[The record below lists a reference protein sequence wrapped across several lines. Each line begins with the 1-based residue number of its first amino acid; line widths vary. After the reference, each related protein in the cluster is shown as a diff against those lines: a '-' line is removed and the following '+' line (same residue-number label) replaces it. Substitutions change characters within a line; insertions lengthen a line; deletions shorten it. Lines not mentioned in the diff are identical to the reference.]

1 MSGLKLPGVGSGFPV
16 QQFVDATVNAERAP
30 KEKQLARS
38 ANDIEVKLSAYG
50 GLKSV
55 LDDFK
60 TALKKLGEEEAF
72 QKRSTSL
79 SETGFVTA
87 KADKD
92 AVAGSYN
99 LQVIKLA
106 QAHKLSSNAV
116 APDKALGS
124 GSLTLG
130 VGSSESFTV
139 NIDKDKSSLADVAA
153 AINNAEDNKGVRATV
168 ITDDNGSRLV
178 YFADKTGTDNK
189 ITVSATSNNDGEDG
203 NSLATL
209 GLTTESQPAQ
219 NAQISIDGAL
229 VTSQTNEVK
238 NAIAGVT
245 IDVKK
250 VNDAAGDKPI
260 TKLTIGYDKSAVET
274 NLKGF
279 VESFNKVV
287 NTINKLSSYNAET
300 KKAGPLNGDSTARSL
315 NYKIRQLLSEP
326 VAGAVSPL
334 KSLTALGITTKQ
346 DGTIELDE
354 DLLKKQITDNF
365 EKVGLLFSSE
375 NGVSNK
381 LDTLMEGFVGKE
393 GILTNKNESLKEQK
407 TKLEKDADDFAD
419 YMSNFEKRV
428 YKQFSAMD
436 IAVAQMNQ
444 QLNSVISA
452 FENMPSFGGKK

>member
-30 KEKQLARS
+30 KEQQLARS
-38 ANDIEVKLSAYG
+38 ANDIKVQLSAYG

-55 LDDFK
+55 LDEFK
-60 TALKKLGEEEAF
+60 TALKKLSEDEAF
-72 QKRSTSL
+72 QKRSASL
-79 SETGFVTA
+79 SESGFVTA
-87 KADKD
+87 KADKN
-92 AVAGSYN
+92 AVAGSYD

-106 QAHKLSSNAV
+106 QAHKLGSNAV

-130 VGSSESFTV
+130 VGNESFTV
-139 NIDKDKSSLADVAA
+139 DIDKTKSSLADVAA

-168 ITDDNGSRLV
+168 ITDDDGSRLV
-178 YFADKTGTDNK
+178 YFADKTGTDNQ
-189 ITVSATSNNDGEDG
+189 ISVTASSNNDGEG
-203 NSLATL
+203 VNSLSDL
-209 GLTTESQPAQ
+209 GVTKEIQAAQ
-219 NAQISIDGAL
+219 NAQIRIDGAL
-229 VTSQTNEVK
+229 VTSQTNEIK

-250 VNDAAGDKPI
+250 VNDATGDKPI
-260 TKLTIGYDKSAVET
+260 TKLTIGYDKSAVEA

-287 NTINKLSSYNAET
+287 KTINQQSSYNPDT
-300 KKAGPLNGDSTARSL
+300 KTAGPLNGDSTARSL
-315 NYKIRQLLSEP
+315 NSKIRQLLSEP
-326 VAGAVSPL
+326 VAGAASSMN
-334 KSLTALGITTKQ
+334 SLTALGITTKQ

-381 LDTLMEGFVGKE
+381 LDSLIEGFVGKE
-393 GILTNKNESLKEQK
+393 GILTNKNESLNTQMK
-407 TKLEKDADDFAD
+407 KLEKDADDFAD
-419 YMSNFEKRV
+419 YMSNFEARV

-444 QLNSVISA
+444 QLSSVISA
-452 FENMPSFGGKK
+452 FENMPSFGSKK

>member
-30 KEKQLARS
+30 KEQQLARS
-38 ANDIEVKLSAYG
+38 ANDIKVQLSAYG

-55 LDDFK
+55 LDEFK
-60 TALKKLGEEEAF
+60 TALKKLSEDEAF
-72 QKRSTSL
+72 QKRSASL
-79 SETGFVTA
+79 SESGFVTA
-87 KADKD
+87 KADKN
-92 AVAGSYN
+92 AVAGSYD

-106 QAHKLSSNAV
+106 QAHKLGSNAV

-130 VGSSESFTV
+130 VGNESFTV
-139 NIDKDKSSLADVAA
+139 DIDKTKSSLADVAA

-168 ITDDNGSRLV
+168 ITDDDGSRLV
-178 YFADKTGTDNK
+178 YFADKTGTDNQ
-189 ITVSATSNNDGEDG
+189 ISVTASSNNDGEG
-203 NSLATL
+203 VNSLSDL
-209 GLTTESQPAQ
+209 GVTKEIQAAQ
-219 NAQISIDGAL
+219 NAEITIDGAK
-229 VTSQTNEVK
+229 VTSQSNEVK

-250 VNDAAGDKPI
+250 VNDATGDKPI
-260 TKLTIGYDKSAVET
+260 TKLTIGYDKSAVEA

-287 NTINKLSSYNAET
+287 KTINQQSSYNPDT
-300 KKAGPLNGDSTARSL
+300 KTAGPLNGDSTARSL
-315 NYKIRQLLSEP
+315 NSKIRQLLSEP
-326 VAGAVSPL
+326 VAGAASSMN
-334 KSLTALGITTKQ
+334 SLTALGITTKQ

-381 LDTLMEGFVGKE
+381 LDSLIEGFVGKE
-393 GILTNKNESLKEQK
+393 GILTNKNESLNAQMK
-407 TKLEKDADDFAD
+407 KLEKDADDFAD
-419 YMSNFEKRV
+419 YMSNFEARV

-452 FENMPSFGGKK
+452 FENMPSFGSKK